1 MDTNIYL
8 NWNEVCYLIQLLRQD
23 ESKTDKKELNK
34 ELGDKLWNLYND
46 MAIDRW
52 QNKKIAYQKL

>member
-8 NWNEVCYLIQLLRQD
+8 NWKEICYLIQLLRQD

-52 QNKKIAYQKL
+52 